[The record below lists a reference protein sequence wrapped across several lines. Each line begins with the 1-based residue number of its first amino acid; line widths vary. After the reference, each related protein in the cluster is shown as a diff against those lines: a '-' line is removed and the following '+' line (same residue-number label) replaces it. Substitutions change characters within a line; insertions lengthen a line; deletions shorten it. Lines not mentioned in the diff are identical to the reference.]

1 MFYLPNNWLDQI
13 IPSSL
18 TVCENE
24 LERIAE
30 EQGSNVSTLIDL
42 VKENENIL
50 DTMKVRC
57 VVSIIDLI
65 QLS

>member
-30 EQGSNVSTLIDL
+30 EQGSNVSTLVDL